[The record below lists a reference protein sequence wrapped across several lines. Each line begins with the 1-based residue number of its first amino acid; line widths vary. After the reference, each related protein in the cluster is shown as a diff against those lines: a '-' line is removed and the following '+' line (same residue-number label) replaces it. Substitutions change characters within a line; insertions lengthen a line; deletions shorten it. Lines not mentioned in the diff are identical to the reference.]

1 MGEDTGHRGE
11 RCQKHSLHSKDA
23 GVEKQLL
30 EVIREDL
37 TEDMRVNLISK
48 GASLPGNEG
57 RGGSQ
62 AQKNLVD

>member
-1 MGEDTGHRGE
+1 M
-11 RCQKHSLHSKDA
+11 
-23 GVEKQLL
+23 EKQLL